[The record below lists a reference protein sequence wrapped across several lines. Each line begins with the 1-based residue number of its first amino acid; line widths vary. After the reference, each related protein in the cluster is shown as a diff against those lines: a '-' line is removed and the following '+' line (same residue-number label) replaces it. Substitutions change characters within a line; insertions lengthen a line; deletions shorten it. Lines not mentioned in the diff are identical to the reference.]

1 MPEGPEIHM
10 AAKFINQVAKS
21 HQFGGQI
28 VKSEVST
35 KNPEVSFSSKHYSL
49 NATAKGKELK
59 VFLKDV
65 TNPSSS
71 THILFKFGMSGC
83 FKFTSV
89 SDLPKH
95 AHLRFFT
102 ADEKLQKVLS
112 FVDYRR
118 FGRWEVEGDWGKD
131 RGPDP
136 IFEFKDFSANIVN
149 NLDKSAFNRPICEVL
164 LNQKYFNGIGNYLR
178 AEILYRAGIPPFTCA
193 RDVLECAK
201 IKSDPGNE
209 IKSEPDTFDLL
220 ELCHIVPEEV
230 FHLDKGKNYDP
241 DEGEAENKFSDWLK
255 CYYVKG
261 MDNLKDGNGRTIW
274 FSGEAGPMKPKKTKT
289 VGRKGGTGSKVPK
302 SGSNKEEKKEIK
314 PDPDSNGMKN
324 EGIKSKRRT
333 KPGSNKEEKKEIKPD
348 PDSNGMKNEGI
359 KSKRRT
365 KLKTGPEEYEDT
377 KGPKVGRNSEI
388 PGNDKVSSEN
398 GTKSEG
404 KKTKA
409 VKNKKIIK
417 KSS

>member
-1 MPEGPEIHM
+1 MG
-10 AAKFINQVAKS
+10 
-21 HQFGGQI
+21 
-28 VKSEVST
+28 
-35 KNPEVSFSSKHYSL
+35 
-49 NATAKGKELK
+49 
-59 VFLKDV
+59 
-65 TNPSSS
+65 
-71 THILFKFGMSGC
+71 
-83 FKFTSV
+83 
-89 SDLPKH
+89 
-95 AHLRFFT
+95 
-102 ADEKLQKVLS
+102 
-112 FVDYRR
+112 
-118 FGRWEVEGDWGKD
+118 
-131 RGPDP
+131 
-136 IFEFKDFSANIVN
+136 
-149 NLDKSAFNRPICEVL
+149 
-164 LNQKYFNGIGNYLR
+164 
-178 AEILYRAGIPPFTCA
+178 
-193 RDVLECAK
+193 ECAK
-201 IKSDPGNE
+201 IKSDLENE

-324 EGIKSKRRT
+324 R
-333 KPGSNKEEKKEIKPD
+333 
-348 PDSNGMKNEGI
+348 GI

-365 KLKTGPEEYEDT
+365 KLKTGPKEYEDT